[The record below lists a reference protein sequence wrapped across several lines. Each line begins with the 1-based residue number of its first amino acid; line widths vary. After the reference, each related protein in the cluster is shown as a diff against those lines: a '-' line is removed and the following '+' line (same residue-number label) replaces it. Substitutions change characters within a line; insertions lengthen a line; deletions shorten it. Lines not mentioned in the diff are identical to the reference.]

1 MVERRLKV
9 VVHPRREKLHALVDA
24 LPEDDLAGAEQ
35 LLETFASADP
45 ALRSALIAPMD
56 DEPVT
61 AGEIIDIERA
71 KREIAR
77 GEYVTDE
84 DLDAILSRPPE

>member
-1 MVERRLKV
+1 MVRPKRER
-9 VVHPRREKLHALVDA
+9 LHALVDA
-24 LPEDDLAGAEQ
+24 LPDDDLADAER
-35 LLETFASADP
+35 LLESFASADP
-45 ALRSALIAPMD
+45 ALRAAFIAPMD

-61 AGEIIDIERA
+61 DGEIAAIERA

-84 DLDAILSRPPE
+84 ELDAILARPPE